1 MTRKADTKQADAIA
15 KEFGLDRYQRRMLH
29 DAITKQGFTY
39 QEIRQKAE
47 EIRQDHPGK
56 RHRWK

>member
-15 KEFGLDRYQRRMLH
+15 AEFGLSRYQRRMLH

-39 QEIRQKAE
+39 QEIREKAE
-47 EIRQDHPGK
+47 EVLLDYPGK
-56 RHRWK
+56 KHRWK